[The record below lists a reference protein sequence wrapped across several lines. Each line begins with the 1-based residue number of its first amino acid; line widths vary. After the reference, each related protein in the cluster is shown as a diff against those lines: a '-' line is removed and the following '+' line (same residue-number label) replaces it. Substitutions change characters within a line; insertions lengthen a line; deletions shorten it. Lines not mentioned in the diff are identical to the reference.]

1 MASVSTNLTGAAR
14 EVQVLK
20 IDGYSASKTMCFAKR
35 GYREDGFIQSRWNVD
50 EYEWEVRMYPAT
62 VIFGAGYGE
71 PKFRK
76 CSKPLSVREKTV
88 WVSDA
93 SWFALKLVL
102 LGEPRTGGVR
112 AALGC
117 RLVDPRGLLEPSEE
131 KSVSKAF
138 WSCNS
143 CTEALVL
150 VEARDVAASG
160 YLRGDSLWVECSITV
175 LRELPAPTI
184 PLPAAEEAIVPPSTS
199 LHLHFGEL
207 LQSGTGA
214 DVTFL
219 VSGESFAAHKNI
231 LAARSRVFM
240 AEFFGAMKEKSSQS
254 VEIEDMEAAVFKILL
269 HFIYTDTVP
278 ELEQQQETS
287 TVIAQHLLAGADRY
301 GLDRLKLICEAKLS
315 RGITAYTAA
324 TTLALAEQHNCS
336 KLKNKCVEFILSSP
350 AILDAVLVTEGYK
363 HLAASCPLVLADL
376 LKSAHGRK
384 R

>member
-1 MASVSTNLTGAAR
+1 
-14 EVQVLK
+14 
-20 IDGYSASKTMCFAKR
+20 
-35 GYREDGFIQSRWNVD
+35 
-50 EYEWEVRMYPAT
+50 
-62 VIFGAGYGE
+62 
-71 PKFRK
+71 
-76 CSKPLSVREKTV
+76 
-88 WVSDA
+88 
-93 SWFALKLVL
+93 
-102 LGEPRTGGVR
+102 
-112 AALGC
+112 
-117 RLVDPRGLLEPSEE
+117 LVDPRGLLEPSEE

-324 TTLALAEQHNCS
+324 TTLALAEKHNCS
-336 KLKNKCVEFILSSP
+336 KLKDKCVEFILSSP
-350 AILDAVLVTEGYK
+350 AIRDAVLVTEGYK